1 MEASAYFPI
10 ILGAVLGAVGTVL
23 FIMRS
28 RAFPKEDRSQ
38 GAFSRQSAV
47 RRVLVIYATVAW
59 ICLAAAVFIGNI
71 WFIILTGVIVVIAS
85 VGLLGFWS
93 AKS

>member
-1 MEASAYFPI
+1 MAASTYLPI
-10 ILGAVLGAVGTVL
+10 MVGAVLGAVGSVL
-23 FIMRS
+23 FIVRS
-28 RAFPKEDRSQ
+28 RAFPKEERSQ

-47 RRVLVIYATVAW
+47 RRVLIIYATVAW

-71 WFIILTGVIVVIAS
+71 WFIILTGIIVVIAS